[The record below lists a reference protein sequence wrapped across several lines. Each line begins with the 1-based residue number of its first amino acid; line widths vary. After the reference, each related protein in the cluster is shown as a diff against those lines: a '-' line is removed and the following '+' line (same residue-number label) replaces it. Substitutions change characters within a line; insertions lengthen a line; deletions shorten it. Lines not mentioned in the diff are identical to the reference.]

1 MQHFSHTITAAPI
14 SVATAQSSVR
24 NTLGISI
31 TRMSH
36 TMPPPLTLIFDEI
49 IEVVLGQSLI
59 RSRVEWVTAG
69 RRKIRRLHPH
79 FRLALA
85 DAFYLGYAQV

>member
-1 MQHFSHTITAAPI
+1 MQHFSHTITTAPI

-49 IEVVLGQSLI
+49 IEVVLGQPLI
-59 RSRVEWVTAG
+59 RSRVEWVTSG

-85 DAFYLGYAQV
+85 DVFYLGYVQV